1 MATKRGQM
9 QGEAVRTRVDVEVRY
24 FETDQM
30 GVVHHA
36 NYVVWFE
43 VARTDLCARSGYHY
57 ADIERL
63 GYRLMNSE
71 LQVRYR
77 QPARYGETVGVTCW
91 IEHLASRAIRFAYE
105 IHRDGELLVTG
116 STQHLWIEA
125 ASNRPCRAPEE
136 LRRPFRKLAGL
147 ED

>member
-1 MATKRGQM
+1 M
-9 QGEAVRTRVDVEVRY
+9 QGAAVRTRVDVEVRY

-91 IEHLASRAIRFAYE
+91 IEHLASRAIRFAQ
-105 IHRDGELLVTG
+105 GV
-116 STQHLWIEA
+116 
-125 ASNRPCRAPEE
+125 P
-136 LRRPFRKLAGL
+136 
-147 ED
+147 